1 MKPRA
6 HFPQPRLA
14 LLFALPQLLALG
26 LFFYWPAVQAIW
38 WSFHLVP
45 PFGGNE
51 IFVGL
56 SNYWRVLKDP
66 GVLASLGS
74 TLVFSLSS
82 VVLSIVIALVL
93 ALCLELKLRG
103 NALFR
108 NLLIWPY
115 AVSGATIGIV
125 FHVLANPVMGI
136 FARLNAIA
144 PGTWAPYSSP
154 IQSMLLLIVAYA
166 WCLVPFNFVMLV
178 ASLKSVPDDYLAAAA
193 LDGAGPLRRMLDI
206 QLPLIA
212 PYLLF
217 VFVIDLLES
226 LSNSFGLV
234 DTLTQGGPGDT
245 TNVLAYKIYT
255 DGFMGLDLAG
265 SSTLSVLMLL
275 AVVAL
280 SVAQFKLLSR
290 FQRRGVKA

>member
-1 MKPRA
+1 MKA
-6 HFPQPRLA
+6 SGYFPQPRVA
-14 LLFALPQLLALG
+14 LLFALPQLLALA
-26 LFFYWPAVQAIW
+26 LFFYWPALQAIW
-38 WSFHLVP
+38 WSFHLVL
-45 PFGGNE
+45 PFGGHE
-51 IFVGL
+51 VFVGL
-56 SNYWRVLKDP
+56 NNYWRVLRDP

-74 TLVFSLSS
+74 TLIFSLSS
-82 VVLSIVIALVL
+82 VALSMLIALTL

-103 NALFR
+103 NAVFR

-136 FARLNAIA
+136 LAWLNAVV
-144 PGTWAPYSSP
+144 PGTWAPYANP
-154 IQSMLLLIVAYA
+154 LQGMLLLIVAYA

-193 LDGAGPLRRMLDI
+193 LDGAGPWRRMIDM

-217 VFVIDLLES
+217 VFIIDLLES
-226 LSNSFGLV
+226 LSNSFGLI

-245 TNVLAYKIYT
+245 TQVLAYKIYT
-255 DGFMGLDLAG
+255 DGFRGLDLAG
-265 SSTLSVLMLL
+265 SSTLSVLMLS
-275 AVVAL
+275 AVVLL
-280 SVAQFKLLSR
+280 SVAQFKLMSR
-290 FQRRGVKA
+290 LKRRGVKP

>member
-1 MKPRA
+1 MKA
-6 HFPQPRLA
+6 SGYFPQPRVA
-14 LLFALPQLLALG
+14 LLFALPQLLALA
-26 LFFYWPAVQAIW
+26 LFFYWPALQAIW
-38 WSFHLVP
+38 WSFHLVL
-45 PFGGNE
+45 PFGGHE
-51 IFVGL
+51 VFVGL
-56 SNYWRVLKDP
+56 SNYWRVLRDP

-74 TLVFSLSS
+74 TLIFSLSS
-82 VVLSIVIALVL
+82 VALSMLIALTL

-103 NALFR
+103 NAIFR

-136 FARLNAIA
+136 LAWLNAVV
-144 PGTWAPYSSP
+144 PGTWAPYANP
-154 IQSMLLLIVAYA
+154 LQGMLLLIFAYA

-193 LDGAGPLRRMLDI
+193 LDGAGPWRRMIDM

-217 VFVIDLLES
+217 VFIIDLLES
-226 LSNSFGLV
+226 LSNSFGLI

-245 TNVLAYKIYT
+245 TQVLAYKIYT
-255 DGFMGLDLAG
+255 DGFRGLDLAG
-265 SSTLSVLMLL
+265 SSTLSVLMLS
-275 AVVAL
+275 AVVLL
-280 SVAQFKLLSR
+280 SVAQFKLMSR
-290 FQRRGVKA
+290 LKRRGVKP

>member
-1 MKPRA
+1 MKA
-6 HFPQPRLA
+6 SGYFPQPRVA

-26 LFFYWPAVQAIW
+26 LFFYWPALQAIW
-38 WSFHLVP
+38 WSFHLVL
-45 PFGGNE
+45 PFGGHE
-51 IFVGL
+51 VFVGL
-56 SNYWRVLKDP
+56 SNYWRVLRDP

-74 TLVFSLSS
+74 TLIFSLSS
-82 VVLSIVIALVL
+82 VALSMLIALTL

-103 NALFR
+103 NAVFR

-136 FARLNAIA
+136 LAWLNAVV
-144 PGTWAPYSSP
+144 PGTWAPYANP
-154 IQSMLLLIVAYA
+154 LQGMLLLIVAYA

-193 LDGAGPLRRMLDI
+193 LDGAGSWRRMIDM

-217 VFVIDLLES
+217 VFIIDLLES
-226 LSNSFGLV
+226 LSNSFGLI

-245 TNVLAYKIYT
+245 TQVLAYKIYT
-255 DGFMGLDLAG
+255 DGFRGLDLAG
-265 SSTLSVLMLL
+265 SSTLSVLMLS
-275 AVVAL
+275 AVVLL
-280 SVAQFKLLSR
+280 SIAQFKLMSR
-290 FQRRGVKA
+290 LKRRGVKA

>member
-1 MKPRA
+1 MKVSGY
-6 HFPQPRLA
+6 FPQPRVA

-26 LFFYWPAVQAIW
+26 LFFYWPALQAIW
-38 WSFHLVP
+38 WSFHLVL
-45 PFGGNE
+45 PFGGHE
-51 IFVGL
+51 VFVGL
-56 SNYWRVLKDP
+56 SNYWRVLRDP

-74 TLVFSLSS
+74 TLIFSLSS
-82 VVLSIVIALVL
+82 VALSMLISLTL

-103 NALFR
+103 NAVFR

-125 FHVLANPVMGI
+125 FHVLANPVIGI
-136 FARLNAIA
+136 LAWLNAVV
-144 PGTWAPYSSP
+144 PGTWAPYANP
-154 IQSMLLLIVAYA
+154 LQGMLLLIVAYA

-193 LDGAGPLRRMLDI
+193 LDGAGPWRRMIDM

-217 VFVIDLLES
+217 VFIIDLLES
-226 LSNSFGLV
+226 LSNSFGLI

-245 TNVLAYKIYT
+245 TQVLAYKIYT
-255 DGFMGLDLAG
+255 DGFRGLDLAG
-265 SSTLSVLMLL
+265 SSTLSVLMLS
-275 AVVAL
+275 AVVLL
-280 SVAQFKLLSR
+280 SVAQFKLMSR
-290 FQRRGVKA
+290 LKRRGVKA

>member
-1 MKPRA
+1 MKAGA
-6 HFPQPRLA
+6 HFPQSRLA

-26 LFFYWPAVQAIW
+26 LFFYWPALQALW

-45 PFGGNE
+45 PFGGHE

-82 VVLSIVIALVL
+82 VMLSILIALVL

-103 NALFR
+103 NAVFR

-136 FARLNAIA
+136 FAWLNAIA
-144 PGTWAPYSSP
+144 RGTWAPY
-154 IQSMLLLIVAYA
+154 
-166 WCLVPFNFVMLV
+166 
-178 ASLKSVPDDYLAAAA
+178 
-193 LDGAGPLRRMLDI
+193 
-206 QLPLIA
+206 
-212 PYLLF
+212 
-217 VFVIDLLES
+217 
-226 LSNSFGLV
+226 
-234 DTLTQGGPGDT
+234 
-245 TNVLAYKIYT
+245 
-255 DGFMGLDLAG
+255 
-265 SSTLSVLMLL
+265 
-275 AVVAL
+275 
-280 SVAQFKLLSR
+280 
-290 FQRRGVKA
+290 

>member
-1 MKPRA
+1 MKASGYFPHPRV
-6 HFPQPRLA
+6 A

-26 LFFYWPAVQAIW
+26 LFFYWPALQAIW
-38 WSFHLVP
+38 WSFHLVL
-45 PFGGNE
+45 PFGGHE
-51 IFVGL
+51 VFVGL
-56 SNYWRVLKDP
+56 SNYWRVLRDP

-74 TLVFSLSS
+74 TLIFSLSS
-82 VVLSIVIALVL
+82 VALSTLIALTL

-103 NALFR
+103 NAVFR

-136 FARLNAIA
+136 LAWLNAVV
-144 PGTWAPYSSP
+144 PGTWAPYANP
-154 IQSMLLLIVAYA
+154 LQGMLLLIVAYA

-193 LDGAGPLRRMLDI
+193 LDGAGPWRRMIDM

-217 VFVIDLLES
+217 VFIIDLLES
-226 LSNSFGLV
+226 LSNSFGLI

-245 TNVLAYKIYT
+245 TQVLAYKIYT
-255 DGFMGLDLAG
+255 DGFRGLDLAG
-265 SSTLSVLMLL
+265 SSTLSVLMLS
-275 AVVAL
+275 AVVLL
-280 SVAQFKLLSR
+280 SIAQFKLMSR
-290 FQRRGVKA
+290 LKRRGVKA

>member
-1 MKPRA
+1 MKA
-6 HFPQPRLA
+6 SGYFPQPRVA
-14 LLFALPQLLALG
+14 LLFALPQLLALA
-26 LFFYWPAVQAIW
+26 LFFYWPTLQAIW
-38 WSFHLVP
+38 WSFHLVL
-45 PFGGNE
+45 PFGGHE
-51 IFVGL
+51 VFVGL
-56 SNYWRVLKDP
+56 SNYWRVLRDP

-74 TLVFSLSS
+74 TLIFSLSS
-82 VVLSIVIALVL
+82 VALSMLIALTL

-103 NALFR
+103 NAIFR

-136 FARLNAIA
+136 LAWLNAVV
-144 PGTWAPYSSP
+144 PGTWAPYANP
-154 IQSMLLLIVAYA
+154 LQGMLLLIVAYA

-193 LDGAGPLRRMLDI
+193 LDGAGPWRRMIDM

-217 VFVIDLLES
+217 VFIIDLLES
-226 LSNSFGLV
+226 LSNSFGLI

-245 TNVLAYKIYT
+245 TQVLAYKIYT
-255 DGFMGLDLAG
+255 DGFRGLDLAG
-265 SSTLSVLMLL
+265 SSTLSVLMLS
-275 AVVAL
+275 AVVLL
-280 SVAQFKLLSR
+280 SVAQFKLMSR
-290 FQRRGVKA
+290 LKRRGVKA

>member
-1 MKPRA
+1 MKAGA
-6 HFPQPRLA
+6 HFPQSRLA

-26 LFFYWPAVQAIW
+26 LFFYWPALQALW

-45 PFGGNE
+45 PFGGHE

-82 VVLSIVIALVL
+82 VMLSILIALVL

-103 NALFR
+103 NAVFR

-136 FARLNAIA
+136 FAWLNAIA
-144 PGTWAPYSSP
+144 PGTWAPYANP
-154 IQSMLLLIVAYA
+154 VQSMLLLIVAYA

-178 ASLKSVPDDYLAAAA
+178 ASLKSVPDDYLALRQWTEQAPC
-193 LDGAGPLRRMLDI
+193 GACSM
-206 QLPLIA
+206 
-212 PYLLF
+212 F
-217 VFVIDLLES
+217 
-226 LSNSFGLV
+226 NCH
-234 DTLTQGGPGDT
+234 
-245 TNVLAYKIYT
+245 
-255 DGFMGLDLAG
+255 
-265 SSTLSVLMLL
+265 
-275 AVVAL
+275 
-280 SVAQFKLLSR
+280 
-290 FQRRGVKA
+290 